1 MHYILRLALLL
12 LFSLAT
18 LNIISQ
24 NQLNSTPLTDEHSA
38 NLADEQLAAI
48 RFIIHKAGTMFP
60 NNFDNVALYVAG

>member
-18 LNIISQ
+18 MHIISQ

-38 NLADEQLAAI
+38 NLAD
-48 RFIIHKAGTMFP
+48 
-60 NNFDNVALYVAG
+60 